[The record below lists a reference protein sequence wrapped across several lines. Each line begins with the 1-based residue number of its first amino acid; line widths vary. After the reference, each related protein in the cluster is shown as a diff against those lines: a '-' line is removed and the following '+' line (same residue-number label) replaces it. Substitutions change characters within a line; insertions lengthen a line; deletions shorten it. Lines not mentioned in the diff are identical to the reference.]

1 MGQTGLGRKMKV
13 MASEDPSLAPVLLL
27 SMPQML
33 DPNFSRTVVLLAEYG
48 THGAFGL
55 VVNRQMAEPAHEVI
69 RPEPPMQ
76 IRRDVHLYVGGPV
89 EPNRAWVLT
98 NQRDLDGDALEITE
112 GVYLSA
118 APELIRHALQ
128 SSPDP
133 QLRILV
139 GYAGWAPGQLDEELA
154 SSSWLMAP
162 VQRDLLFEIPVDV
175 MWETAIRRL
184 GAEPSGLQASSGVH

>member
-1 MGQTGLGRKMKV
+1 MGKGSLGRKMKV
-13 MASEDPSLAPVLLL
+13 MSSENETLAPVLLL

-33 DPNFSRTVVLLAEYG
+33 DPNFARAVVLLAEYG

-55 VVNRQMAEPAHEVI
+55 VVNRMMTEPAHEVI
-69 RPEPPMQ
+69 RPEPPMDV
-76 IRRDVHLYVGGPV
+76 RKDVHLYVGGPV

-98 NQRDLDGDALEITE
+98 HHRELDGEALQIVD

-118 APELIRHALQ
+118 APDLIRHALQ

-133 QLRILV
+133 QVRLVV

-154 SSSWLMAP
+154 ASSWLMAP
-162 VQRDLLFEIPVDV
+162 VQADLLFDIPVEA

-184 GAEPSGLQASSGVH
+184 GAEPSALQASSGVH

>member
-1 MGQTGLGRKMKV
+1 MKV
-13 MASEDPSLAPVLLL
+13 MASDDPSLAPVLLL

-33 DPNFSRTVVLLAEYG
+33 DPNFARTVVLLAEYG
-48 THGAFGL
+48 KHGAFGL

-69 RPEPPMQ
+69 RPEPPMH
-76 IRRDVHLYVGGPV
+76 IRHDVHLYVGGPV

-98 NQRDLDGDALEITE
+98 NYRELDADALEITD

-118 APELIRHALQ
+118 APDLIRHALQ

-133 QLRILV
+133 QLRVLV

-154 SSSWLMAP
+154 TSSWLMAP

>member
-1 MGQTGLGRKMKV
+1 MVST
-13 MASEDPSLAPVLLL
+13 DPSLAPVLLV

-33 DPNFSRTVVLLAEYG
+33 DPNFTRSVILLAEYG
-48 THGAFGL
+48 SHGAFGL

-69 RPEPPMQ
+69 TPEPPMDIQ
-76 IRRDVHLYVGGPV
+76 KDVRLYLGGPV

-98 NQRDLDGDALEITE
+98 AHRELDDEALEIVD

-118 APELIRHALQ
+118 APDLIRHALQ

-133 QLRILV
+133 QVRLV
-139 GYAGWAPGQLDEELA
+139 IGYAGWAPGQLDDELA
-154 SSSWLMAP
+154 ASAWLMAP
-162 VQRDLLFEIPVDV
+162 VQADLVFDIPIGA

-184 GAEPSGLQASSGVH
+184 GAEPSALQPSSGVH

>member
-1 MGQTGLGRKMKV
+1 
-13 MASEDPSLAPVLLL
+13 MATDDATLAPVLLL

-55 VVNRQMAEPAHEVI
+55 IVNRMMPEPAHEVI
-69 RPEPPMQ
+69 RPDPPMD
-76 IRRDVHLYVGGPV
+76 IREDVHLYVGGPV

-98 NQRDLDGDALEITE
+98 NHRELDDEALEISE

-118 APELIRHALQ
+118 TPDLIKQTLR
-128 SSPDP
+128 SSPDSR
-133 QLRILV
+133 LRLIV

-154 SSSWLMAP
+154 ASSWLMLPIQA
-162 VQRDLLFEIPVDV
+162 DLLFDIPVEV
-175 MWETAIRRL
+175 MWETALRRL
-184 GAEPSGLQASSGVH
+184 GAEPSALQSSSGVH

>member
-1 MGQTGLGRKMKV
+1 MSSV
-13 MASEDPSLAPVLLL
+13 PSTLAPVLLV

-48 THGAFGL
+48 RHGAFGI
-55 VVNRQMAEPAHEVI
+55 VVNRQMSEPAHEVVK
-69 RPEPPMQ
+69 PDPPMD
-76 IRRDVHLYVGGPV
+76 IRKDVHLYVGGPV

-98 NQRDLDGDALEITE
+98 KHRELDGDALEISD

-133 QLRILV
+133 QMRLV
-139 GYAGWAPGQLDEELA
+139 IGYAGWAPGQLDDELA

-162 VQRDLLFEIPVDV
+162 VQPDLLFDIPISA

-184 GAEPSGLQASSGVH
+184 GADPSALQTSSGVH

>member
-1 MGQTGLGRKMKV
+1 MSSDEAT
-13 MASEDPSLAPVLLL
+13 LAPVLLL

-33 DPNFSRTVVLLAEYG
+33 DPNFARTVVLLAEYG
-48 THGAFGL
+48 KHGAFGL
-55 VVNRQMAEPAHEVI
+55 VVNRMMAEPAHEVI
-69 RPEPPMQ
+69 RAEPPMD
-76 IRRDVHLYVGGPV
+76 IRKDVHLYVGGPV

-98 NQRDLDGDALEITE
+98 TQRELDGDALEITD

-118 APELIRHALQ
+118 APHLIRHTLQ

-133 QLRILV
+133 QVRIVV

-162 VQRDLLFEIPVDV
+162 VQTDLLFDIPVER

-184 GAEPSGLQASSGVH
+184 GAEPSALQSSPGVH

>member
-1 MGQTGLGRKMKV
+1 MKD
-13 MASEDPSLAPVLLL
+13 MSTDEPTLAPVLLL

-33 DPNFSRTVVLLAEYG
+33 DPNFARTVVLLAEYG
-48 THGAFGL
+48 SHGAFGL
-55 VVNRQMAEPAHEVI
+55 VVNRVMPEPAHEVI
-69 RPEPPMQ
+69 RPDPPMNIQ
-76 IRRDVHLYVGGPV
+76 KDVHLYVGGPV

-98 NQRDLDGDALEITE
+98 NQRELDGDALEIIE

-118 APELIRHALQ
+118 APTLIRHALQ
-128 SSPDP
+128 TSPDP
-133 QLRILV
+133 QVRLVV

-162 VQRDLLFEIPVDV
+162 VQSDLLFDIPVDV

-184 GAEPSGLQASSGVH
+184 GAEPSALQSSSGVH

>member
-1 MGQTGLGRKMKV
+1 MSSPT
-13 MASEDPSLAPVLLL
+13 PTLAPVLLV

-48 THGAFGL
+48 RHGAFGL
-55 VVNRQMAEPAHEVI
+55 VVNRQMPEPAHEVI
-69 RPEPPMQ
+69 RPDPPMD
-76 IRRDVHLYVGGPV
+76 IRKDVHLYVGGPV

-98 NQRDLDGDALEITE
+98 RHRELDGDALEIID

-118 APELIRHALQ
+118 APTLIRHALQ

-133 QLRILV
+133 QVRLV
-139 GYAGWAPGQLDEELA
+139 IGYAGWAAGQLDDELA

-162 VQRDLLFEIPVDV
+162 VQSDLLFDIPIEA

-184 GAEPSGLQASSGVH
+184 GAEPSALQTSSGVH

>member
-1 MGQTGLGRKMKV
+1 MNGMSSDAATF
-13 MASEDPSLAPVLLL
+13 APVLLL

-33 DPNFSRTVVLLAEYG
+33 DPNFSRSVVLLAEYG
-48 THGAFGL
+48 AHGAFGL
-55 VVNRQMAEPAHEVI
+55 VVNRKMAEPAHEVI
-69 RPEPPMQ
+69 RPDPPLH
-76 IRRDVHLYVGGPV
+76 IRKDVHLYVGGPV

-98 NQRDLDGDALEITE
+98 HHRELDGDALEITE

-133 QLRILV
+133 QVRLVV

-154 SSSWLMAP
+154 ASSWLMAP
-162 VQRDLLFEIPVDV
+162 VQPDLLFDIPDDV

>member
-1 MGQTGLGRKMKV
+1 MGQGSVRRKMTD
-13 MASEDPSLAPVLLL
+13 MATDDPTLAPVLLL

-33 DPNFSRTVVLLAEYG
+33 DPNFSRSVVLLAEYG
-48 THGAFGL
+48 KHGAFGL
-55 VVNRQMAEPAHEVI
+55 VVNRRMAEPAHEVI
-69 RPEPPMQ
+69 RAEPAMD
-76 IRRDVHLYVGGPV
+76 IRKDVHLYIGGPV

-98 NQRDLDGDALEITE
+98 NQRELDGDALEIIE

-118 APELIRHALQ
+118 APSLIRHTLQ

-133 QLRILV
+133 QVRVVV

-154 SSSWLMAP
+154 ASSWLMAP
-162 VQRDLLFEIPVDV
+162 VQADLLFDIPVDV

-184 GAEPSGLQASSGVH
+184 GAEPSALQSSSGVH

>member
-1 MGQTGLGRKMKV
+1 
-13 MASEDPSLAPVLLL
+13 MASEESAIAPVLLL

-55 VVNRQMAEPAHEVI
+55 VVNRVMAEPAHEVI
-69 RPEPPMQ
+69 RPEPPMD
-76 IRRDVHLYVGGPV
+76 IRKDVFLYVGGPV

-98 NQRDLDGDALEITE
+98 HHRELDADALEVTD

-118 APELIRHALQ
+118 APGLIRQTLQ

-133 QLRILV
+133 QVRLIV
-139 GYAGWAPGQLDEELA
+139 GYAGWAAGQLDEELA
-154 SSSWLMAP
+154 ASAWLMAP
-162 VQRDLLFEIPVDV
+162 VQADLLFETPVDV

-184 GAEPSGLQASSGVH
+184 GAEPSTLQASSGVH